1 MIFRKRRTI
10 QQQKPLEDRQG
21 AAMREQIGNKTCHAI
36 VGEEEIPT
44 ILLKAELAIQP
55 LDMFAATVSTNHCDT
70 NTCKSV
76 ADGNDLVPLA
86 PGEVQSSSNDCIG
99 KYSHLPVLTAVNVDS
114 FSAVSSQTV
123 LYGYHDENKSK
134 KRRRA
139 AFLSATVVKPS
150 TESKL
155 GMGLK
160 KGKDGS
166 LQVSSLSNNQEC
178 LLSEAPFQTG
188 DVLVSIN
195 NQSCTGMNLSAVG
208 KLLKQTTGVLT
219 VVVQNSTGDP
229 TLVESMIRKPTPTSK
244 TGLGVAQAAGQQIK
258 VSSINPKGPFAESL
272 LSRRDTILSVNDVP
286 CECLMGATE
295 AANIIVSAET
305 SVTVVAQRQS
315 DNAAVVAM
323 AA

>member
-1 MIFRKRRTI
+1 MFFIKSRRRK
-10 QQQKPLEDRQG
+10 QKKKQAMAKTATPPPKADVQVVASLLE
-21 AAMREQIGNKTCHAI
+21 
-36 VGEEEIPT
+36 EEEVEIPT
-44 ILLKAELAIQP
+44 IVLKPELAIQA
-55 LDMFAATVSTNHCDT
+55 LDMFEVSCDT
-70 NTCKSV
+70 STSS
-76 ADGNDLVPLA
+76 DSSTSSGNVPMA
-86 PGEVQSSSNDCIG
+86 PGEECC
-99 KYSHLPVLTAVNVDS
+99 HLPVLKAVNVDC

-139 AFLSATVVKPS
+139 AFLSATVMKPT

-166 LQVSSLSNNQEC
+166 LQVSSLSNNPEC

-219 VVVQNSTGDP
+219 VVVQNSTGDS

-244 TGLGVAQAAGQQIK
+244 TGLGVAHSAGQQIK

-286 CECLMGATE
+286 CECLMGARE